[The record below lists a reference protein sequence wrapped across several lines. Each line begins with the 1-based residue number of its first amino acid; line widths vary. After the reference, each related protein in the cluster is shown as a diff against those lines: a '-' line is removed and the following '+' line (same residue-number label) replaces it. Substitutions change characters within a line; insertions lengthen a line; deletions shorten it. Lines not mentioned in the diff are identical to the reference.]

1 LAILRKDIA
10 NTITIS
16 SNQLQKNMMHT
27 KPFIPLRILTAAL
40 TTLLFAANA
49 NAQYYGGVS
58 LNAAQ
63 DSRNQFLPNQVF
75 GFNGGERP
83 SELLSLANITSKP
96 IGINFA
102 GESSLGIKLGYRFT
116 PYFSVEGRLAERTS
130 QGVGNNLFS
139 SDLSVPQTR
148 ETSMGLDLVGTLPVM
163 KKLSLQGHAGLR
175 SDSVQS
181 IFAISNATTNS
192 TSSRLFTSITPTTAG
207 VLGIGLQYNFN
218 TSLGLRFE
226 VERSRKFFNDR
237 FAGEA
242 DSANNVSFGVLWR
255 F

>member
-1 LAILRKDIA
+1 
-10 NTITIS
+10 
-16 SNQLQKNMMHT
+16 MMHT
-27 KPFIPLRILTAAL
+27 KPLKPFIPLKHSPATLAVMVAA
-40 TTLLFAANA
+40 LLFAANA

-58 LNAAQ
+58 LNGAQ
-63 DSRNQFLPNQVF
+63 DSRNQFLPNQAF

-83 SELLSLANITSKP
+83 SELLSFGNLASKP

-116 PYFSVEGRLAERTS
+116 PYFSVEGRLTERTGAS
-130 QGVGNNLFS
+130 LSNTLFRS
-139 SDLSVPQTR
+139 ELSAPRTR

-163 KKLSLQGHAGLR
+163 KNLSLQGRAGLR
-175 SDSVQS
+175 NDSTQS
-181 IFAISNATTNS
+181 VFAGSTQSTQLSSPRIFSVS
-192 TSSRLFTSITPTTAG
+192 TPTTAG
-207 VLGIGLQYNFN
+207 LAGALGLGVQYNFN

-226 VERSRKFFNDR
+226 VERSRKFFHDR

-242 DSANNVSFGVLWR
+242 DSANSVSFGVLWR